1 MRNWFAAPLTIRAAL
16 LAGFGLTLGLW
27 LFAGYQVALR
37 IQEAQR
43 DALTASARY
52 LRAQDLLASVRS
64 QVLVASVLV
73 RDSLLD
79 PDATSVVTH
88 RDEIERAYDSIDE
101 QLSRY
106 VPFLGSSEERER
118 VDRLRHEIQDL
129 RSASED
135 VLGTDR
141 ARWSADARL
150 LLQRFMPKREA
161 AIRVSEEVQ
170 ALNRAAFIDQQQAIA
185 ERHVSMQRQ
194 VLSVFGVALV
204 ISLAIGWLALHYTA
218 GLERSM
224 TEQRRREEQIASD
237 LQRLSAKLVHIQEDE
252 QRRIAREL
260 HDAVGQAL
268 SAVKLELAAAQT
280 KLDRMAVGANLLH
293 DAQTNADDAL
303 RCVRD
308 LSHLLHPSALDDL
321 GLVAALESHLAEFR
335 KHHDTTVMFVHDGI
349 HARQPPE
356 IERAVYRIVQEAF
369 SNIARH
375 AHASAAHVV
384 LSTERGETRVVIED
398 DGLGFDVERVEQPG
412 KRRGLGLLGIRER
425 ASQLGGRVK
434 VESRP
439 GGGTRIE
446 VELPGGELSKSVDD
460 ASDLALGSTLLTRET
475 EVGHG

>member
-1 MRNWFAAPLTIRAAL
+1 MRNWFAGPLTIRAGL

-27 LFAGYQVALR
+27 LFAGYQVTLR

-43 DALTASARY
+43 DALTVSARY
-52 LRAQDLLASVRS
+52 LRAQDLLAAVRS

-73 RDSLLD
+73 RDALLD
-79 PDATSVVTH
+79 RDATSVVAH
-88 RDEIERAYDSIDE
+88 RVEIERAYDSIDE

-106 VPFLGSSEERER
+106 VPFLGSPEERER
-118 VDRLRHEIQDL
+118 VDRLRREVQEL
-129 RSASED
+129 RSSSED

-141 ARWSADARL
+141 ARWSSDARL

-170 ALNRAAFIDQQQAIA
+170 VLNRAAFIDQQQAITD
-185 ERHVSMQRQ
+185 RHVSMQRQ

-204 ISLAIGWLALHYTA
+204 ISLAIGWLAFYYTA
-218 GLERSM
+218 GLERGL
-224 TEQRRREEQIASD
+224 TEQRKREERIASD
-237 LQRLSAKLVHIQEDE
+237 LQRLSAKLIHIQEDE

-268 SAVKLELAAAQT
+268 TAVKLELAAAQR
-280 KLDRMAVGANLLH
+280 KLDRLAVDNNLLS
-293 DAQTNADDAL
+293 DAQANADTAL

-335 KHHDTTVMFVHDGI
+335 KHHDTAVMFVHDGI
-349 HARQPPE
+349 DDRQPPE
-356 IERAVYRIVQEAF
+356 TERAVYRIVQEAF

-375 AHASAAHVV
+375 AHARVARVV
-384 LSTERGETRVVIED
+384 LSTEPGTIRVVIED

-412 KRRGLGLLGIRER
+412 RRRGLGLLGIRER
-425 ASQLGGRVK
+425 ASQLGGKVK
-434 VESRP
+434 VESSP
-439 GGGTRIE
+439 AGGTRIE
-446 VELPGGELSKSVDD
+446 VELPGGERSKPVDD
-460 ASDLALGSTLLTRET
+460 TSELALGSALLTRET